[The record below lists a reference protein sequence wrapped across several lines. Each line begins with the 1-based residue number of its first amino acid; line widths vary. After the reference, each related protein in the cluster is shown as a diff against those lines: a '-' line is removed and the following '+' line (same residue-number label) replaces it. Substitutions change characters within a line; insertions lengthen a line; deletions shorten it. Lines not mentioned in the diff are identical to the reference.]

1 MENYSNIID
10 QNDSE
15 KFMIIDEM
23 MGLLDCL
30 EELLNNPGIRVSIKI
45 RNIKLWVML
54 MPQNLQKI
62 LEL

>member
-23 MGLLDCL
+23 MGLLDYL

-45 RNIKLWVML
+45 RNIKL
-54 MPQNLQKI
+54 
-62 LEL
+62 